1 MKTFIIIT
9 TFIKIKVELT
19 DDCYENWLMQYQFII
34 CFEADHRNVPTA
46 PRNVE
51 VARVVRPGDADR
63 PTTEMCRPR
72 ARRPTAKTTYDKQN
86 EDDKKETNKDDITN
100 QES

>member
-1 MKTFIIIT
+1 MLVISHQNWSDLYLSVITKCFVLTAFFLPLNNKYIYNMKTFIIIT

-19 DDCYENWLMQYQFII
+19 
-34 CFEADHRNVPTA
+34 
-46 PRNVE
+46 
-51 VARVVRPGDADR
+51 
-63 PTTEMCRPR
+63 TEMCRPR
-72 ARRPTAKTTYDKQN
+72 ARRLTAKTTYDKQK